1 MKIPQLQRI
10 KTIFDIM
17 NDCQYHS
24 INDIVEKVNE
34 KLCTN
39 YCKSTIDKDMDFMR
53 MNFDADD
60 EWISSTS
67 GVRFENPIDF
77 FERLKIWLV

>member
-10 KTIFDIM
+10 KIIFDIM

-24 INDIVEKVNE
+24 INDIVKKVNE

-39 YCKSTIDKDMDFMR
+39 YCKSTIDKDMDLMR
-53 MNFDADD
+53 MNLDADD
-60 EWISSTS
+60 EWMSSS
-67 GVRFENPIDF
+67 RGVKFENPIDF
-77 FERLKIWLV
+77 FERLKIWLI